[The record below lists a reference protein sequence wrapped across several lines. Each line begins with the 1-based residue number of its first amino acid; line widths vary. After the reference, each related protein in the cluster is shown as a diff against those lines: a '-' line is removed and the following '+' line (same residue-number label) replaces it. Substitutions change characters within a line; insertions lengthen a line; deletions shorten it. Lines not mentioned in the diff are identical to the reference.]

1 MNWLLIDNILP
12 NQPVVINLDNLTD
25 ITWAEGT
32 MSFET
37 VDGQNIEYE
46 CEKSVFIDVISQ
58 LHIVKEIE

>member
-12 NQPVVINLDNLTD
+12 NQPVAINLDNLTD
-25 ITWAEGT
+25 ITWKDGT

-37 VDGQNIEYE
+37 VDGQNIDYE
-46 CEKSVFIDVISQ
+46 CDKGVFVEVVSQ

>member
-1 MNWLLIDNILP
+1 MAWLLIDTIMP
-12 NQPVVINLDNLTD
+12 NQPVAINLDNLTD

-46 CEKSVFIDVISQ
+46 CDKSVFVDVVSQ
-58 LHIVKEIE
+58 LQIAKEIE